1 MGKLPTF
8 LFLTSEVCMIGIKI
22 NVTDVHINYM
32 KSNSYN
38 YSKYIRGLIDFDI
51 KNSGNK
57 IPKLEDEDEKMYSF
71 PPPPPPI
78 EEIEQPPIPDD
89 DGHEYYVHQKI
100 KHPPKPLT
108 PGKKKEVDRLKTL
121 VGKFDLRKALE
132 ESDED
137 NKKK

>member
-1 MGKLPTF
+1 MQKISVRITDDDRNYL
-8 LFLTSEVCMIGIKI
+8 SSISNVVSNAIKAVI
-22 NVTDVHINYM
+22 DD
-32 KSNSYN
+32 
-38 YSKYIRGLIDFDI
+38 SKKHRGLV
-51 KNSGNK
+51 NS
-57 IPKLEDEDEKMYSF
+57 IPPP

-108 PGKKKEVDRLKTL
+108 PEKKKEVDRLKTL